1 MLNVEISCFFFLC
14 SVPFNTEK
22 LLGFYFELC
31 VQMFTVHFYMLIFSS
46 TYSLF
51 DSFHSFTDVMISDY
65 TIASET
71 LKEQLTKTKDENR
84 LQVKQFLAES
94 IQLHAGAI
102 RWNDLCDNELQVII
116 KLWFFYLKKG
126 NERFTDHDVRTIILW
141 IVYIRRILG
150 HQCFYN
156 WSCKLKKM
164 ETKFWN
170 RLTNCCTYL
179 SFVMQSIREDNLLS
193 YDTFFSLNNL
203 LIQTI
208 FCYVL
213 CYFSTKMSFNASRF
227 ATITYDSTWYE
238 YPVEQQK
245 CIILM
250 IKRSQKSFG
259 LSGYGIISC
268 SMATFLSV
276 CLDIQLNF

>member
-1 MLNVEISCFFFLC
+1 
-14 SVPFNTEK
+14 
-22 LLGFYFELC
+22 
-31 VQMFTVHFYMLIFSS
+31 
-46 TYSLF
+46 
-51 DSFHSFTDVMISDY
+51 
-65 TIASET
+65 
-71 LKEQLTKTKDENR
+71 
-84 LQVKQFLAES
+84 
-94 IQLHAGAI
+94 
-102 RWNDLCDNELQVII
+102 
-116 KLWFFYLKKG
+116 
-126 NERFTDHDVRTIILW
+126 
-141 IVYIRRILG
+141 
-150 HQCFYN
+150 
-156 WSCKLKKM
+156 
-164 ETKFWN
+164 
-170 RLTNCCTYL
+170 
-179 SFVMQSIREDNLLS
+179 MQSIREDNLLS

-213 CYFSTKMSFNASRF
+213 CYFSTKMSFNAGRF

-276 CLDIQLNF
+276 WPDIQLIFQKYITFNTFIYSAFSYGLLLLFDFEERQLMQYSYLLKQHLLSSKFLFTDLFSQHWNE